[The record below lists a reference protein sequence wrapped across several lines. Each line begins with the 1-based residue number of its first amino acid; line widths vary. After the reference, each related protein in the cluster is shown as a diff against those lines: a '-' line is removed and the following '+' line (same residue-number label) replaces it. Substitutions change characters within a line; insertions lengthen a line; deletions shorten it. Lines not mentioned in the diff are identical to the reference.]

1 MAKKNFYGK
10 AGNKFSEETENVEIK
25 NENINNDT
33 SVSDNGENSTMTGI
47 ENEKNKRK
55 RKLKEQLLEQHKEKL
70 SRQKKKRLDKY
81 IEHQLK
87 REEKEI
93 LFKKLEETRIDTSIL
108 KSAKLIG
115 TGDKK
120 TKKEKI
126 IEAMELERL
135 GKSTPETKALLYEER
150 QVKNWND
157 LLEEEEPSNVK
168 ENKIDNDNGGS
179 SSEETEVFK
188 STSTTGSGFIDYR
201 PAQPFSGMGTG
212 FGFSNIEKVA
222 PKKKK
227 KKNYSWRTKIEADDK
242 QNKKD
247 EDDMD
252 FMSDSSDEE
261 VVEDGEEM
269 EGSSNDDS
277 VIDNESETESIDEA
291 EAQVSDSRIEE
302 EGDDDESADDENND
316 EGDDDESD
324 DDESDDEVE
333 VEVNIKKEHTQKAK
347 DFKEWAE
354 EQVRLIDGREEFI
367 APSAP
372 QIDYKAIVRQE
383 DLEDGLKEDFIP
395 INENLKRKIVTVN
408 VIRDDK
414 IQEARTK
421 LPVYAEEARIMEAI
435 HHNDCVIICGET
447 GSGKTTQVP
456 QFLFESGYGIATSD
470 TPGMIGVTQPRRV
483 AAVSMAKRVGNELG
497 NYSKRV
503 GYQIRFDATVDED
516 TSLKFMTDGVLLREM
531 MTDFLLMKYS
541 ALVIDEAHERNVN
554 TDILIGM
561 LSRVL
566 KLRREYHEK
575 QPEKYYPLKLIIM
588 SATLRVGDF
597 SENKVLFDRA
607 PPILKVDARQYPVS
621 VHFNKR
627 TTFEYTEE
635 AFRKTCKIHRRLPK
649 GAILV
654 FMTGKAEITA
664 MVKKLRSEF
673 PSKNQRKVENKK
685 THKGDADGD
694 DDELVDVKVDANN
707 ADVEVEEIDFDVNEL
722 EIKEDYNEQDD
733 DIDEE
738 EEEGF
743 EETLEEDQTENDPL
757 YVLPL
762 YSLLPTSEQMKI
774 FEEPPAGSRL
784 CVVATNVAETS
795 LTIPNVRY
803 VVDCGRA
810 KERKY
815 DEESGVQSF
824 EIDWISKASAD
835 QRSGRAGRTGPGH
848 CYRLYSSAVYESE
861 FPQFSKPEILRMP
874 VEGVVLNMKSMGI
887 QTVANFP
894 FPTPPN
900 RQMLQKSEQLL
911 KYLGALDKEKSQ
923 ITSMGKKMSLF
934 PLSPRFSKILLI
946 ANQQGCLPYVIALVS
961 GMSVGDPFLSEY
973 DLGIQINEGEKKSKS
988 SSDELKDDYEE
999 IEESASQFDLEQRR
1013 KLRQKFN
1020 KSNEL
1025 FCKLDKYSDS
1035 LKLLSAIC
1043 ASDHIP
1049 KNRRSRFYEDHFLR
1063 EKQMNEI
1070 SKLRKQLTYMVK
1082 LHTMKESI
1090 AVSSHIDEE
1099 EMKLAKPSKK
1109 QIQAIKQMIT
1119 AGFIDQIAFRLDLV
1133 DREFKLSNNMRI
1145 MNVPYLTPGYVAEN
1159 QSHNDSHVFIHPS
1172 SIVLKSGKAPEYLV
1186 YSHLQKSSKTGKS
1199 DKVKMHPLTD
1209 IGSLALSNVGKNS
1222 GLITFSKPL
1231 GKPVVDVDDKG
1242 VETRECHVIPRYGAL
1257 LLSTGGVDLAPQRA
1271 VQKRVC
1277 GAWVTV

>member
-1 MAKKNFYGK
+1 MVRKFYGK
-10 AGNKFSEETENVEIK
+10 AGNKLSEQDDENK
-25 NENINNDT
+25 LKD
-33 SVSDNGENSTMTGI
+33 NSTDYLSDTKKEM
-47 ENEKNKRK
+47 ENYNVKDNSMDGLEKEKSRRK
-55 RKLKEQLLEQHKEKL
+55 RKLKEELLEQHKEKL

-93 LFKKLEETRIDTSIL
+93 LLKKLEETRIDTSIL

-126 IEAMELERL
+126 VEAMELERL
-135 GKSTPETKALLYEER
+135 GKSTDETRSLLFEER
-150 QVKNWND
+150 QVKRWD
-157 LLEEEEPSNVK
+157 QLLEEDKN
-168 ENKIDNDNGGS
+168 
-179 SSEETEVFK
+179 EETSKKTDTAESESFK
-188 STSTTGSGFIDYR
+188 STSDVSSGFIDYR
-201 PAQPFSGMGTG
+201 PAKPFSGMGTG
-212 FGFSNIEKVA
+212 FGFGDIEKV
-222 PKKKK
+222 KSKRK
-227 KKNYSWRTKIEADDK
+227 KKNYSWRNRVEEEEKK
-242 QNKKD
+242 NKSL
-247 EDDMD
+247 EEEND
-252 FMSDSSDEE
+252 FMSDSSAEEIEEEDEQ
-261 VVEDGEEM
+261 
-269 EGSSNDDS
+269 SNDL
-277 VIDNESETESIDEA
+277 SETEEA
-291 EAQVSDSRIEE
+291 DNGGGDGQ
-302 EGDDDESADDENND
+302 GDDDDDED
-316 EGDDDESD
+316 DVEDDDEEDDEDDDKD
-324 DDESDDEVE
+324 DDEDDDEDDDDDDEVE
-333 VEVNIKKEHTQKAK
+333 IEVDIKKEHTKKAK

-354 EQVRLIDGREEFI
+354 EQVRKMEGREAFQ
-367 APSAP
+367 APTAP
-372 QIDYKAIVRQE
+372 QMKYEGIVRAE
-383 DLEDGLKEDFIP
+383 DLDDGLKEDFIP
-395 INENLKRKIVTVN
+395 INEKLKRKIVTVN
-408 VIRDDK
+408 VVRDNE
-414 IQEARTK
+414 IQEARSK
-421 LPVYAEEARIMEAI
+421 LPVFAEESRIMEAI

-456 QFLFESGYGIATSD
+456 QFLFESGYGVSGSE

-483 AAVSMAKRVGNELG
+483 AAVSMASRVSRELG
-497 NYSKRV
+497 NYSDKV
-503 GYQIRFDATVDED
+503 GYQIRFDATVSKK

-575 QPEKYYPLKLIIM
+575 EPEKFYPLKLIIM

-597 SENKVLFDRA
+597 SENKVLFDVP

-627 TTFEYTEE
+627 TPFDYTDE
-635 AFRKTCKIHRRLPK
+635 AFKKTCKIHRKLPK

-654 FMTGKAEITA
+654 FMTGKAEIIA
-664 MVKKLRSEF
+664 MVKKLKKEF
-673 PSKNQRKVENKK
+673 PFNTKKINGKNDNELE
-685 THKGDADGD
+685 
-694 DDELVDVKVDANN
+694 DEPVDVKVDANN
-707 ADVEVEEIDFDVNEL
+707 ADIEAEEIDFNVNEI
-722 EIKEDYNEQDD
+722 EIKEDYNEVDEDD
-733 DIDEE
+733 DE

-762 YSLLPTSEQMKI
+762 YSLLPTKEQMKI
-774 FEEPPAGSRL
+774 FDDPPAGSRL

-815 DEESGVQSF
+815 DEETGVQSF

-848 CYRLYSSAVYESE
+848 CYRIYSSAIYESE

-887 QTVANFP
+887 QTVINFP

-900 RQMLQKSEQLL
+900 RHMLQRAELLL
-911 KYLGALDKEKSQ
+911 KYLGALDKDKSQ
-923 ITSMGKKMSLF
+923 ITSIGKKMSLF

-961 GMSVGDPFLSEY
+961 GMSVGDPFLTEY
-973 DLGIQINEGEKKSKS
+973 DLGIQINES
-988 SSDELKDDYEE
+988 SENPKNNDEDGNSKDDYYGNDD
-999 IEESASQFDLEQRR
+999 STSQLDLEKKR
-1013 KLRQKFN
+1013 KLRKDFN

-1025 FCKLDKYSDS
+1025 FSRLDKYSDS

-1049 KNRRSRFYEDHFLR
+1049 RAKRGKFYRDHFLR

-1070 SKLRKQLTYMVK
+1070 EKLRKQLTYIVK
-1082 LHTMKESI
+1082 IHTMKERI
-1090 AVSSHIDEE
+1090 AISNNVSEE
-1099 EMKLAKPSKK
+1099 EMKLAKPTKK
-1109 QIQAIKQMIT
+1109 QVQAIKQMIA
-1119 AGFIDQIAFRLDLV
+1119 AGFIDQIAFRLDAV
-1133 DREFKLSNNMRI
+1133 DKSFKLTNNMKI
-1145 MNVPYLTPGYVAEN
+1145 MNVPYFTPAYMDEN
-1159 QSHNDSHVFIHPS
+1159 QRGQEEEEAFYVYIHPS
-1172 SIVLKSGKAPEYLV
+1172 SIILKSGKAPEYLV
-1186 YSHLQKSSKTGKS
+1186 YSHLQKGASGKTN
-1199 DKVKMHPLTD
+1199 KVRMHPLND
-1209 IGSLALSNVGKNS
+1209 ISSAALVNVGKVT
-1222 GLITFSKPL
+1222 GLITYSKPL
-1231 GKPVVDVDDKG
+1231 GKPVSTISKEG
-1242 VETRECHVIPRYGAL
+1242 VETRECHVVPRYGAQ
-1257 LLSTGGVDLAPQRA
+1257 LSHNGGGVDLAPQIVA
-1271 VQKRVC
+1271 QQKVC
-1277 GAWVTV
+1277 GAWEVI